1 MLPVVE
7 YRRALHRIP
16 ELDDRL
22 AKTCAYVRSVL
33 EPLGC
38 RITAP
43 ISGGLCAFFDAGK
56 PETAAFRA
64 LDARVKGCPGDG
76 YGTLTTHKT
85 RPALVKRP
93 RRAAK
98 EDAPCR
104 SESDYTT

>member
-1 MLPVVE
+1 M
-7 YRRALHRIP
+7 
-16 ELDDRL
+16 
-22 AKTCAYVRSVL
+22 
-33 EPLGC
+33 
-38 RITAP
+38 
-43 ISGGLCAFFDAGK
+43 
-56 PETAAFRA
+56 ETVTFRA